1 MDSFQTPRRATG
13 GKLPIGSLAR
23 RIPRGPRGELL
34 RSDAGRTRT
43 TVPLRWRFFPNLA
56 AFCVQIPT
64 GRLYQYN
71 SQT

>member
-1 MDSFQTPRRATG
+1 MGNFRTPRRATG
-13 GKLPIGSLAR
+13 GKLRIGSSEQR
-23 RIPRGPRGELL
+23 TPRVPRELL
-34 RSDAGRTRT
+34 RCDAGANPDDGSTS
-43 TVPLRWRFFPNLA
+43 LALFPDLA